1 MSPVL
6 SITPTRAKMPPNGAE
21 ETESK
26 TPLMKRLF
34 TSSVSSSKKKNE
46 PSSSSVSSKNDPVE
60 LEEEEMSTSATIGS
74 GGPKMDRYGFFVDE
88 SKQSSTVTGKINM
101 VQLRSDAQKWESRLG
116 KVSSSSDG
124 NKSNGQRGSVDAT
137 YSTNPSKMKYYTR
150 RGLPDGL
157 RKKAWTSL
165 TGVDLIIK
173 AHSGKYDELVNS
185 ASARYENLQTDNGNS
200 NNKSSDSSNFDMGTI
215 KAAMETIDRDI
226 HRTYPKHFLFCGGNK
241 DDEKDDSTL
250 DDIDESSVTKNQPEA
265 FGMGHG
271 QSSLR
276 RVLRAYSMYDT
287 DVGYCQGMNF
297 IAAMFLTFLTEE
309 ESFWLLVV
317 VMNEEPYKLREMFGE
332 DMAGTHEVLYIAEKL
347 IEQFLPKFANTLQ
360 DEMINMSMIV
370 TPWLMT
376 VYASTFPF
384 ELVVRV
390 WDSFLVEGWKVV
402 YRVMLSLLGHAS
414 KDLTDKTF
422 EDILNYFRDFPSTVN
437 GQTIM
442 AGSLRI
448 PLKSKHIQNHVL
460 QWSRQVKRKGSNSSG
475 DAKQVKDEGMSRA
488 GRLMPKRNSSAS
500 AGLND
505 SLLNACA
512 IGDDAKIN
520 DDDDDDAKINDDDA
534 KISDSSG
541 DDEFQKFLKG

>member
-1 MSPVL
+1 MSHVL
-6 SITPTRAKMPPNGAE
+6 SITPTRAKTPYNG

-26 TPLMKRLF
+26 KKPLMKRLF
-34 TSSVSSSKKKNE
+34 TSSVSSSSKKKNG
-46 PSSSSVSSKNDPVE
+46 PSSSSVSSKNDPAE
-60 LEEEEMSTSATIGS
+60 LEEEEMSTSATIGSS

-88 SKQSSTVTGKINM
+88 SKHSSTLTGKINM
-101 VQLRSDAQKWESRLG
+101 VQLRSDAQKWESRLD

-150 RGLPDGL
+150 RGLPDGM

-200 NNKSSDSSNFDMGTI
+200 NNTSSDSSNFDMGTI

-241 DDEKDDSTL
+241 DDKKDDSSL

-287 DVGYCQGMNF
+287 YVGYCQGMNF

-347 IEQFLPKFANTLQ
+347 IEQFLPKFATTLQ
-360 DEMINMSMIV
+360 GEMINVSMIV

-402 YRVMLSLLGHAS
+402 YRVMLSLLDHAS
-414 KDLTDKTF
+414 QDLKGLRF
-422 EDILNYFRDFPSTVN
+422 EQILNYFRDFPSKID
-437 GQTIM
+437 GKKIM
-442 AGSLRI
+442 MNSFKI

-460 QWSRQVKRKGSNSSG
+460 QWRRQQAAADNSAKLKRRISGESMNSG
-475 DAKQVKDEGMSRA
+475 
-488 GRLMPKRNSSAS
+488 SAS
-500 AGLND
+500 LFSNGFQYKLLFHKRSPHFLVAHPKVKFIILSIKGL
-505 SLLNACA
+505 
-512 IGDDAKIN
+512 
-520 DDDDDDAKINDDDA
+520 
-534 KISDSSG
+534 
-541 DDEFQKFLKG
+541 

>member
-1 MSPVL
+1 
-6 SITPTRAKMPPNGAE
+6 
-21 ETESK
+21 
-26 TPLMKRLF
+26 
-34 TSSVSSSKKKNE
+34 
-46 PSSSSVSSKNDPVE
+46 
-60 LEEEEMSTSATIGS
+60 
-74 GGPKMDRYGFFVDE
+74 
-88 SKQSSTVTGKINM
+88 
-101 VQLRSDAQKWESRLG
+101 
-116 KVSSSSDG
+116 
-124 NKSNGQRGSVDAT
+124 
-137 YSTNPSKMKYYTR
+137 
-150 RGLPDGL
+150 
-157 RKKAWTSL
+157 
-165 TGVDLIIK
+165 
-173 AHSGKYDELVNS
+173 
-185 ASARYENLQTDNGNS
+185 
-200 NNKSSDSSNFDMGTI
+200 
-215 KAAMETIDRDI
+215 
-226 HRTYPKHFLFCGGNK
+226 
-241 DDEKDDSTL
+241 
-250 DDIDESSVTKNQPEA
+250 
-265 FGMGHG
+265 
-271 QSSLR
+271 
-276 RVLRAYSMYDT
+276 
-287 DVGYCQGMNF
+287 
-297 IAAMFLTFLTEE
+297 
-309 ESFWLLVV
+309 
-317 VMNEEPYKLREMFGE
+317 MNEEPYKLREMFGE

-460 QWSRQVKRKGSNSSG
+460 QWRRQVKRKGSNSSG

>member
-1 MSPVL
+1 LIGIFIVP
-6 SITPTRAKMPPNGAE
+6 IPNI
-21 ETESK
+21 SY
-26 TPLMKRLF
+26 
-34 TSSVSSSKKKNE
+34 SV
-46 PSSSSVSSKNDPVE
+46 VE
-60 LEEEEMSTSATIGS
+60 DDATI
-74 GGPKMDRYGFFVDE
+74 
-88 SKQSSTVTGKINM
+88 
-101 VQLRSDAQKWESRLG
+101 
-116 KVSSSSDG
+116 
-124 NKSNGQRGSVDAT
+124 
-137 YSTNPSKMKYYTR
+137 
-150 RGLPDGL
+150 
-157 RKKAWTSL
+157 
-165 TGVDLIIK
+165 
-173 AHSGKYDELVNS
+173 
-185 ASARYENLQTDNGNS
+185 
-200 NNKSSDSSNFDMGTI
+200 
-215 KAAMETIDRDI
+215 
-226 HRTYPKHFLFCGGNK
+226 
-241 DDEKDDSTL
+241 
-250 DDIDESSVTKNQPEA
+250 DDIDESSSVTKNQLEVL
-265 FGMGHG
+265 GMGQG

-317 VMNEEPYKLREMFGE
+317 VMNEEPYKIREMFGE

-347 IEQFLPKFANTLQ
+347 IEQFLPKFAKTLQ
-360 DEMINMSMIV
+360 GEMINVSMIV

-402 YRVMLSLLGHAS
+402 YRVMLSLLDHAS

-460 QWSRQVKRKGSNSSG
+460 QWRRQVKRKGSNSSG

-488 GRLMPKRNSSAS
+488 SSTSGGLMPKRNSSAS
-500 AGLND
+500 AGLNG
-505 SLLNACA
+505 SLLSACA
-512 IGDDAKIN
+512 INDDAKIN
-520 DDDDDDAKINDDDA
+520 DDINDDDA

-541 DDEFQKFLKG
+541 DEEFQNLLKG